1 MGHRP
6 EVEQPVSLDLST
18 AETFLRLS
26 EGLFDKMIAQQR
38 KKVLR
43 LAQEV
48 VPRISP
54 EDVMNPHDFPEL
66 KAHPTFEFEDGIL
79 SGLVA
84 AQIAIR
90 AEIRMRSPDH
100 APAPAPQER

>member
-6 EVEQPVSLDLST
+6 EVEQPAALDPAT
-18 AETFLRLS
+18 AEAFLRLS
-26 EGLFDKMIAQQR
+26 EDLFNRMIEQQR
-38 KKVLR
+38 RKVLR
-43 LAQEV
+43 LAQEA

-84 AQIAIR
+84 AQIAVR
-90 AEIRMRSPDH
+90 AEIRLRLPDE
-100 APAPAPQER
+100 PPPKLSER